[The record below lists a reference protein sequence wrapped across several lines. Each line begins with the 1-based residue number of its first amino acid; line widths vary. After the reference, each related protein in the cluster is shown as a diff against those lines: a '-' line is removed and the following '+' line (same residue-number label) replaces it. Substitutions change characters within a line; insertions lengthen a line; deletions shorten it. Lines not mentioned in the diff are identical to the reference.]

1 MVIEGLRPTDITNFP
16 SVAVCELGYG
26 KDIYPRLVDL
36 IEGMKQEEDWE
47 YNYDVEDFMLRVIFH
62 NLYNYGSITSY
73 CDPFKD
79 CTDCIK
85 CPSKGYPEFANIVR
99 AKCSQLFSQCI
110 WNDIPFD
117 CCTYLKP
124 LNTSYGKC
132 FLLNSIQ
139 VVEKLVYSSFVHILY
154 TF

>member
-1 MVIEGLRPTDITNFP
+1 MNTIDDYSISMVVEGLRPLDVTNFP
-16 SVAVCELGYG
+16 SIAVCELGYG

-36 IEGMKQEEDWE
+36 IENMKEDEDWE

-99 AKCSQLFSQCI
+99 AKCSQLFSNCV
-110 WNDIPFD
+110 WNGVPFD

-139 VVEKLVYSSFVHILY
+139 VVEK
-154 TF
+154 